1 MMITDQVLIFCV
13 CTDKKMPP
21 AVAVTFQVPDEEKED
36 FEDDHGQTTT
46 WTAGNVE
53 VGVNTISAHHASMC
67 TGAGGTG
74 SMPIRPSL
82 KKSVTMT
89 PSKN

>member
-46 WTAGNVE
+46 WNAGNAK
-53 VGVNTISAHHASMC
+53 VGVNT
-67 TGAGGTG
+67 TG
-74 SMPIRPSL
+74 SMPMRPSL